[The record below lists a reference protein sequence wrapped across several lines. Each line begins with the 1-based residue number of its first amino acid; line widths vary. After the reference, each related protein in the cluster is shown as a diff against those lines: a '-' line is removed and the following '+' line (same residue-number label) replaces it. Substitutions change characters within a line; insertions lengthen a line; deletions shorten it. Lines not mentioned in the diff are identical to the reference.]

1 MLYAKYFLER
11 LFFNIILIVSR
22 VINIRAKYVI
32 VIFTSLNGDCG
43 SSNYT
48 IFYALFSKGFVG
60 VSF

>member
-32 VIFTSLNGDCG
+32 VIFTREGANKSL
-43 SSNYT
+43 
-48 IFYALFSKGFVG
+48 I
-60 VSF
+60 